1 MNYLNTYQRIWHLS
15 LLVHMKRRV
24 QTTHPLA
31 CAQNMDAQ
39 LEIRFKQQEPPT
51 DDQVIQV
58 NIESDQDPKHIFIS
72 KNLDQN
78 ELQNLIELVRE
89 YMDVFAW
96 NYEGMPGLDPEIA
109 QHRLN
114 IRDNAKSVKQ

>member
-1 MNYLNTYQRIWHLS
+1 
-15 LLVHMKRRV
+15 
-24 QTTHPLA
+24 
-31 CAQNMDAQ
+31 MDAQ